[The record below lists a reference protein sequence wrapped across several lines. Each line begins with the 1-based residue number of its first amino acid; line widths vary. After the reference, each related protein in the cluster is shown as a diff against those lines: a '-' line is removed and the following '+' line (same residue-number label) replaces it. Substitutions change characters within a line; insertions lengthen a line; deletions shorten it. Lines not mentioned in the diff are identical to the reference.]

1 MRKNNL
7 PYWTSRQLWLNGV
20 LWSDPGRISTRASS
34 FPKIYW
40 SEISYFKIIFCFKVY
55 MICSSILI
63 LSKTTCPGIVLL
75 SDPVTKR
82 QETVWECKCC
92 VFECNWTISFL
103 RTIWHLPNSW
113 DLVTVGSV
121 ILKCLR
127 WEWLIGSLTCGRG
140 ILPGTVF
147 ISQSQLC
154 STSLV
159 LPSRWCEWPLCC
171 LTTACCSLGFLP
183 LAIYLIN
190 PFILKENHAYLSIQ
204 NKFNVSI
211 NHRKDHSPQVQCLPT
226 GWSPSSKEQE
236 RSCFNT
242 SWLY

>member
-113 DLVTVGSV
+113 DLVTVGPV

-127 WEWLIGSLTCGRG
+127 WEWLIGSLTCWRG
-140 ILPGTVF
+140 ILPGSFHQSEPTVF
-147 ISQSQLC
+147 NLSRPSFQMMWVPALLFNHCLLLSWFS
-154 STSLV
+154 ST
-159 LPSRWCEWPLCC
+159 CHIFNKPLHSKGKPC
-171 LTTACCSLGFLP
+171 LSVYT
-183 LAIYLIN
+183 
-190 PFILKENHAYLSIQ
+190 E
-204 NKFNVSI
+204 
-211 NHRKDHSPQVQCLPT
+211 QVQCQHK
-226 GWSPSSKEQE
+226 S
-236 RSCFNT
+236 
-242 SWLY
+242 